1 MSETRERNVIGID
14 VAWQVP
20 VAQWTPREQTE
31 LVALQK
37 ELSQLAPR
45 IEWEGGATDAGD
57 PWIVASDPRTDE
69 VVLHIA
75 RIGRSYAAVDE
86 TLTTVASGHSLRSV
100 IETCLQ
106 HWRPSLGSAEMSRPM
121 RMAQGP
127 LAAPIPE
134 GAPATGFEEGAG
146 PAMAETTQAGLGVGA
161 HRAAASDRGEDD
173 APDERTGSD
182 DAGAANAAGLA
193 GAVAAAMRLGGEPRE
208 PVVPAIEPPVE
219 PGAEEEVAAY
229 EVPEPDA
236 AAAGHAPGAADLG
249 PAEAA
254 LERAVETVV
263 TLSAVPAATA
273 SPPDAPVAEMTR
285 AVLSEDPLPD
295 NVIRIDF
302 RITKP
307 KGGEDDMSISDLDGS
322 AFVTFDFDPPVAQV
336 SLVLGDPAEQ
346 GGGETFAVAP
356 FAVPP
361 GDDLAGALR
370 DAVLDRF
377 EFTDEPGIDVAFDPL
392 GPAIF
397 EPLAVGQGAPDGT
410 SIVPPEFEAFF
421 LDLATP
427 AEDLLIFG

>member
-31 LVALQK
+31 LVVLQK
-37 ELSQLAPR
+37 ALSQLAPR

-127 LAAPIPE
+127 LAAPNPE
-134 GAPATGFEEGAG
+134 GAPATDFEEGAG
-146 PAMAETTQAGLGVGA
+146 PAMAETTPAGPGVDAG
-161 HRAAASDRGEDD
+161 RADASDRGEDD
-173 APDERTGSD
+173 APAERAESD
-182 DAGAANAAGLA
+182 DAGAVSAAVLA
-193 GAVAAAMRLGGEPRE
+193 GAVAAATPPEGEPRE
-208 PVVPAIEPPVE
+208 PVAPAIEPRVE

-229 EVPEPDA
+229 EAPEPDA
-236 AAAGHAPGAADLG
+236 DADGHAAGAGDLG

-263 TLSAVPAATA
+263 ALSAIPAATA

-285 AVLSEDPLPD
+285 AMLSE
-295 NVIRIDF
+295 
-302 RITKP
+302 
-307 KGGEDDMSISDLDGS
+307 
-322 AFVTFDFDPPVAQV
+322 
-336 SLVLGDPAEQ
+336 
-346 GGGETFAVAP
+346 
-356 FAVPP
+356 
-361 GDDLAGALR
+361 
-370 DAVLDRF
+370 
-377 EFTDEPGIDVAFDPL
+377 
-392 GPAIF
+392 
-397 EPLAVGQGAPDGT
+397 EPL
-410 SIVPPEFEAFF
+410 
-421 LDLATP
+421 
-427 AEDLLIFG
+427 